1 MTKHATANNET
12 LSIKQIT
19 ILERYLADLPNWI
32 HPRFK
37 RRYEQMAREL
47 TALGYSWGYSEGWRG
62 GYDDGYCLGRDDGW
76 AARDSNA

>member
-12 LSIKQIT
+12 LSIEQIT
-19 ILERYLADLPNWI
+19 ILERYLTDLPNWI

-47 TALGYSWGYSEGWRG
+47 TALGYA
-62 GYDDGYCLGRDDGW
+62 DGR
-76 AARDSNA
+76 NA

>member
-12 LSIKQIT
+12 LSIEQIT
-19 ILERYLADLPNWI
+19 ILERYLTDLPNWI

-47 TALGYSWGYSEGWRG
+47 TALGYE
-62 GYDDGYCLGRDDGW
+62 DGR
-76 AARDSNA
+76 NA

>member
-1 MTKHATANNET
+1 MTKHATAYNET
-12 LSIKQIT
+12 LSIEQVT

-47 TALGYSWGYSEGWRG
+47 TALGYDG
-62 GYDDGYCLGRDDGW
+62 GR
-76 AARDSNA
+76 NA